1 MISVTFP
8 DMSGRLLS
16 GQTPSAFY
24 NSIAHAEPLIVG
36 VNCGRRFSEIRPFVE
51 ELAKEANCYL
61 SGHFNAGLPNA
72 FGEYDESPEIMH
84 NELSDFAKRGFIN
97 IVGGCCGTTP
107 EHIKAIA
114 EIADKNNP
122 RKIPKI
128 KPACQLSGLEPFNIM
143 QDSLFINI
151 GERCNVTGSA
161 KFKKL
166 IINSRI

>member
-1 MISVTFP
+1 MKAKNVLIF
-8 DMSGRLLS
+8 GCS
-16 GQTPSAFY
+16 GQIGRSIVRKLTKDNYTVTAVTRNIHQKGIVLKTAG
-24 NSIAHAEPLIVG
+24 NS
-36 VNCGRRFSEIRPFVE
+36 
-51 ELAKEANCYL
+51 
-61 SGHFNAGLPNA
+61 
-72 FGEYDESPEIMH
+72 
-84 NELSDFAKRGFIN
+84 GFIN

-114 EIADKNNP
+114 EIADKNHP

-166 IINSRI
+166 IIIHHVMKCLFP